1 MKKMLCVSFAII
13 LCIMSLAAA
22 AEPAL
27 SMTELGSMDDFNK
40 SIYMYCNMFNDWFGS
55 AFGTDV
61 SYDPT
66 KIEYANKGADSFF
79 ANMDGVVVELNY
91 GFNVVSARIPI
102 TGSSYNNEQI
112 LARACALMATLCYDK
127 PTSYDDLRE
136 QYFATSECFISGTEE
151 FYNYLKTNKGT
162 RMSWPFETLSKV
174 WKFYYVWEDNNMFF
188 STVDFSE

>member
-1 MKKMLCVSFAII
+1 MKKLLCVSFVII

-22 AEPAL
+22 AEPATNK
-27 SMTELGSMDDFNK
+27 TELGSMDDFNK
-40 SIYMYCNMFNDWFGS
+40 SMYMYCSMFNDWFGS

-61 SYDPT
+61 SFDPT
-66 KIEYANKGADSFF
+66 KIEYADKGAGSFF
-79 ANMDGVVVELNY
+79 ANLDGVIVELNY

-102 TGSSYNNEQI
+102 TGSSYNNEQT

-162 RMSWPFETLSKV
+162 RMSWPFEALSKV
-174 WKFYYVWEDNNMFF
+174 WKFYYIWEDNNMFF

>member
-13 LCIMSLAAA
+13 LCIMFLAAD
-22 AEPAL
+22 AELATNK
-27 SMTELGSMDDFNK
+27 TELGSMDDFNK
-40 SIYMYCNMFNDWFGS
+40 SLYMYCNMFNDKYGS

-66 KIEYANKGADSFF
+66 KIEYANKDTDSFF
-79 ANMDGVVVELNY
+79 ANMDGVIVKLDY

-112 LARACALMATLCYDK
+112 LARACALMATLCYEK

-136 QYFATSECFISGTEE
+136 QYFATSDSFINGTEE

-162 RMSWPFETLSKV
+162 CMSWPFEALDTV
-174 WKFYYVWEDNNMFF
+174 REFYYIWEDNNMFF
-188 STVDFSE
+188 STADSSK